1 LKPERKVNRR
11 LMMNKVEILE
21 EMLSIYEKYF
31 KAVLEMGTIQMS
43 PKDKQRLEE
52 LRIELE
58 SLN

>member
-1 LKPERKVNRR
+1 
-11 LMMNKVEILE
+11 MNKVEILE